1 MTLTCDHHHVTLDR
15 VNAYDPT
22 KTTVLRKKFERDM
35 VRRWKMLIEAIRVE
49 VVEKD
54 GFGLKTNLGKFD
66 FPRDARKVDE
76 FIKWLR
82 KEEKKGV
89 LEIIEGAG
97 QTSGEK
103 AWHNLYIR
111 SAYQKGLAEAAAKM
125 RKAGAKITSRWV
137 DGGFRRPFHAD
148 AAGLLYTRA
157 YGDLEDITST
167 VEAKIRRLLT
177 RGLIDGKGFME
188 LADEMADTIESIGIH
203 RSRVLVRTETIS
215 AHAEASLNTYAE
227 AGLEGVKVKSEFI
240 TAQDN
245 RVCPK
250 CQELEGRVYTIEEAR
265 GVIPVHPNC
274 RCAWVPS
281 IEDATEVDLR

>member
-1 MTLTCDHHHVTLDR
+1 MTLICNHTHITIDR
-15 VNAYDPT
+15 VNAFDPT

-35 VRRWKMLIEAIRVE
+35 VRRWKMLIDAIRVE

-54 GFGLKTNLGKFD
+54 GFGLKSNLGAFD
-66 FPRDARKVDE
+66 FPRDAQKVDE
-76 FIKWLR
+76 FIKWLK
-82 KEEKKGV
+82 KEQKKGV

-97 QTSGEK
+97 QAAGEK
-103 AWHNLYIR
+103 AWHNLYLR

-137 DGGFRRPFHAD
+137 DAGFRRPFHAD
-148 AAGLLYTRA
+148 AAGLLYTRT
-157 YGDLEDITST
+157 YGDLKGITDAVDSR
-167 VEAKIRRLLT
+167 ISRLLT
-177 RGLIDGKGFME
+177 RGLIEGKGFME
-188 LADEMADTIESIGIH
+188 LADEMAETIESVGIH

-215 AHAEASLNTYAE
+215 AHSEASLNTYQE
-227 AGLEGVKVKSEFI
+227 AGIAGVSVKSEFI

-250 CQELEGRVYTIEEAR
+250 CQELEGQVYSIEEAR

-274 RCAWVPS
+274 RCAWVPV
-281 IEDATEVDLR
+281 IEDATGVDLR